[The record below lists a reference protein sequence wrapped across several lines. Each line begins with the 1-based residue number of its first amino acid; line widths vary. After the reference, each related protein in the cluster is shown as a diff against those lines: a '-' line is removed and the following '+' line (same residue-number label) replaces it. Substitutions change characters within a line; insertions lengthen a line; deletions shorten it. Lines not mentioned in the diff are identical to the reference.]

1 MKIDLQH
8 THSQTYYI
16 IVNFFLIYCKQKQAR
31 AKRSAGQQLTQE
43 EDQLLLKLD
52 QDNAK
57 NNAKVFV
64 FNQIP
69 FRILLK

>member
-8 THSQTYYI
+8 THSQTYYT
-16 IVNFFLIYCKQKQAR
+16 IVHFFFIYCKRKQAR

-57 NNAKVFV
+57 INAKVFV